1 MTITAPDIPAFVQE
15 SGGHRVQRVP
25 NNEKRGRVH
34 TSTVTVAVLFGEQA
48 SSAYDQRGEDDFG
61 RRWFGATGAGGQHA
75 NKHHNSLDLTHLPT
89 GISVKAQGRSRAAN
103 EKTAME
109 SLLAELD
116 RRKRHGDRA
125 AVNAVRA
132 DQVGSGMRG
141 DKRRTYRFQ
150 DDSIEDHETGKR
162 VTCKAFM
169 RGDVEALWR

>member
-1 MTITAPDIPAFVQE
+1 
-15 SGGHRVQRVP
+15 
-25 NNEKRGRVH
+25 
-34 TSTVTVAVLFGEQA
+34 
-48 SSAYDQRGEDDFG
+48 
-61 RRWFGATGAGGQHA
+61 
-75 NKHHNSLDLTHLPT
+75 
-89 GISVKAQGRSRAAN
+89 
-103 EKTAME
+103 ME